1 MFADLLRRLTAP
13 EPDRLP
19 EPDSRLALA
28 ALMVRVARSDGD
40 YAKAEIAR
48 IDRILTKRYELEP
61 DAAADLR
68 AQAEVLEQE
77 APDTVRFTRAI
88 KGAVDLESRIA
99 VIEALWSVVLV
110 DGERDAEE
118 DSLLRLLANLL
129 GINDRDSNIARKRA
143 EGAAAKRPDSQ
154 A

>member
-19 EPDSRLALA
+19 EPDARLALA

-40 YAKAEIAR
+40 YDPAEA
-48 IDRILTKRYELEP
+48 
-61 DAAADLR
+61 
-68 AQAEVLEQE
+68 LEQE

-88 KGAVDLESRIA
+88 KGAVDLEERSA

-110 DGERDAEE
+110 DGERDAQE

-143 EGAAAKRPDSQ
+143 EEAIHPRNSQ